1 MTAAACSAALGLPG
15 TAAKPAASMLASLGC
30 IVEAGGKSVFIL
42 SSMERAQ
49 RGNTT
54 SQANLFTLR
63 SVHTSGGRRW
73 WGPEGGGTRHNVER
87 RNPTDTRTAYILQGF
102 PSEHSKCPS
111 GTPYVQQACGST
123 GEAVK
128 QTSGTCRNAKHPEPK
143 TRKAVKAS

>member
-1 MTAAACSAALGLPG
+1 MFSCTGSAGHCCEARSINVGFVGLHRRSWRQVCLYIVVTGACS
-15 TAAKPAASMLASLGC
+15 TRNK
-30 IVEAGGKSVFIL
+30 
-42 SSMERAQ
+42 
-49 RGNTT
+49 T